1 MDKNKSLRYLLDKE
15 RFKGKKLP
23 PKIRTN
29 EDTNSPDQRGDHT
42 STDKTFVDIDR
53 IKADFKKPIEDME
66 FSRRGLFGGL
76 TKLKEYAE
84 ESDEKARE
92 LKKLKKKQRKIK
104 INLKEEEEETEEGSA
119 ETVEIGRAHV

>member
-1 MDKNKSLRYLLDKE
+1 MDKKKSLRYLLDKE

-42 STDKTFVDIDR
+42 SADKHIVDVQR
-53 IKADFKKPIEDME
+53 LKANIQKPIEDME
-66 FSRRGLFGGL
+66 FSRRGIFGGL

-84 ESDEKARE
+84 EADEKDRE
-92 LKKLKKKQRKIK
+92 LKNLKK
-104 INLKEEEEETEEGSA
+104 NSAGLKS
-119 ETVEIGRAHV
+119 I